1 MVLRLNAVAGGLL
14 LTLNLITQHVTAD
27 AQRNGHRTKQVP
39 GGSTFYLGQERD
51 LWQPLVH
58 IAVHLSQINS
68 IKSTFQLRTYDPEG
82 AIFYGDTENGKEW
95 FILALKDG
103 NPLMLLY
110 RKEVLVHVSGGPK
123 LNDGQWHTLEVSNQG
138 NHVIL
143 EVDGVKGL
151 VMGLHSPQLE
161 DVIYTKLR
169 LGLGGILID
178 SDRVNIQFDPHL
190 DGCIREGSFL
200 NLTIPWELDSE
211 TLWPCYPNIQPGIF
225 FPGTGLAIL
234 NTTGF
239 LVEEEN
245 GMRMELV
252 GDFSQ
257 MDGTIL
263 SIRSLAKELLFT
275 LAANNETE
283 EISLNLKGVGISLK
297 NNVKN
302 LTITLQKDSMTVF
315 DHENDLTLSK
325 SMQISQANPSI
336 KWRDGH
342 IAIGGLLGNG
352 GDNIGSQFL
361 TGCLEKIL
369 IQGKILDLDV
379 AAKHKS
385 ISSHSCPA

>member
-1 MVLRLNAVAGGLL
+1 MVLLLNAIAGGLL
-14 LTLNLITQHVTAD
+14 LTLNLITQHVAAD
-27 AQRNGHRTKQVP
+27 KQRNGHGTKQVP

-51 LWQPLVH
+51 LWQPLVQ
-58 IAVHLSQINS
+58 IAVHLNQINS

-95 FILALKDG
+95 FILALKGG

-110 RKEVLVHVSGGPK
+110 RKDVLVHVSGGPN

-138 NHVIL
+138 NYVIL
-143 EVDGVKGL
+143 EVDGVKEL
-151 VMGLHSPQLE
+151 VMGLHSQQPD

-178 SDRVNIQFDPHL
+178 SDRVNIPFDSHL
-190 DGCIREGSFL
+190 DACIRGGSFL
-200 NLTIPWELDSE
+200 NLTIPWELDAE

-234 NTTGF
+234 NTTD
-239 LVEEEN
+239 LPVEEES
-245 GMRMELV
+245 GMRIDLV
-252 GDFSQ
+252 GDFSRL
-257 MDGTIL
+257 DGTIL

-297 NNVKN
+297 NNIKN

-315 DHENDLTLSK
+315 EDENDLTPSK
-325 SMQISQANPSI
+325 SIPISQVDPLI
-336 KWRDGH
+336 EWRDAQ
-342 IAIGGLLGNG
+342 IAIGGLIGNG
-352 GDNIGSQFL
+352 GDNVGTQFL

-369 IQGKILDLDV
+369 IQGKSLDLDLAV
-379 AAKHKS
+379 KHKS
-385 ISSHSCPA
+385 ISSHSCPI